1 MEQKATDST
10 AIPGWYPATFRLV
23 QQIEG
28 SLRSLE
34 LKLHEAIEIDAL
46 DERVRAQ
53 MQVVLDALHMLKG
66 NLVLVDMTAGEVLDQ
81 IMKDATSATY
91 KDIPQA

>member
-1 MEQKATDST
+1 MENKASDST
-10 AIPGWYPATFRLV
+10 TIPGWYPATFRVV

-34 LKLHEAIEIDAL
+34 LKLHEAIEIEAL

-53 MQVVLDALHMLKG
+53 MEVFLDALHILKG
-66 NLVLVDMTAGEVLDQ
+66 NLVLVDITAGEVLDQ
-81 IMKDATSATY
+81 FMSDATWATY